1 MAGHC
6 LSGCWHPSKVRN
18 HTRKQTASF
27 KGAQFGS
34 YMAIYIYC
42 IALQRANLYTI
53 GPIPEPPKKPKTLA
67 ILALDL
73 VYPGGPFVGS
83 KPNCYLLTSTIN
95 TKLGQAETRNATSVH
110 PTHGSVST
118 RDRRPPRSRAGQ
130 AEVSKRT
137 VRIWSLEQTL
147 DRSTAAR
154 NTARA
159 ASTRTLTRSGH
170 GASSDLNRPC
180 NRKDLLEGEASSSL

>member
-1 MAGHC
+1 MIEEVGLIEPLSTETWLVTAC
-6 LSGCWHPSKVRN
+6 LVVGILPKFEITHANKPPASKELN
-18 HTRKQTASF
+18 LEAIWL
-27 KGAQFGS
+27 
-34 YMAIYIYC
+34 YIYIYC

-110 PTHGSVST
+110 PTHGS
-118 RDRRPPRSRAGQ
+118 DSRI
-130 AEVSKRT
+130 R
-137 VRIWSLEQTL
+137 L
-147 DRSTAAR
+147 DS
-154 NTARA
+154 
-159 ASTRTLTRSGH
+159 
-170 GASSDLNRPC
+170 
-180 NRKDLLEGEASSSL
+180 